1 MCLQNVENSGY
12 TEGYYTVSLRVG
24 IRRCKAVEILA
35 PKSRTKFATGGE
47 GGLQLQA
54 RTREGE
60 GQTEGEREN
69 RGHSTCSRFLEPPSD
84 VTEETAK
91 ALGFSGCRRL
101 T

>member
-1 MCLQNVENSGY
+1 M
-12 TEGYYTVSLRVG
+12 SLRVG

-35 PKSRTKFATGGE
+35 RKSRTMFATGGE
-47 GGLQLQA
+47 QLQA

-91 ALGFSGCRRL
+91 ALGFSGCMRL